1 MPGKRFSLAQGM
13 ILIALIAGD
22 LALLRALPADALV
35 IPTIWILLALPN
47 FVVVWKLILRRD
59 CRAFHYTF
67 PIVLLPA
74 FAVLAN
80 LTANESLQ
88 ILNILVG
95 RFLGIVLDPRRH
107 ILVFEAVHFGE
118 FWLDAALA
126 ALLAWAVGMLA
137 ARLETRRGWDVAA
150 FWRGA
155 LLGLLAAAL
164 RTVPVVA
171 GMITEVA
178 VVAVGTIVE
187 RPAQRRGAA
196 SQKALEH
203 LALAGGHSGS
213 ELLQIGRSPSA
224 QDFVDG

>member
-67 PIVLLPA
+67 PIVLLPT

-80 LTANESLQ
+80 LTARESLQ
-88 ILNILVG
+88 ILHILVG
-95 RFLGIVLDPRRH
+95 RFGGIVLDPRRH
-107 ILVFEAVHFGE
+107 TWLYEAVHFGE

-155 LLGLLAAAL
+155 LLGLLAACVIAMIEDSYLHEGQPLEGTL
-164 RTVPVVA
+164 RIVRSAGPRVVLHDRRRNR
-171 GMITEVA
+171 
-178 VVAVGTIVE
+178 
-187 RPAQRRGAA
+187 RPFQAPLEGAQRG
-196 SQKALEH
+196 
-203 LALAGGHSGS
+203 
-213 ELLQIGRSPSA
+213 
-224 QDFVDG
+224 